1 MELILNKSILPYIL
15 ILRYIEK
22 DEQKAKKD
30 MDANP
35 PRGDG
40 EWTRKSLFKNY
51 FYYQWLQYQQTNMMP
66 LDSYIE

>member
-1 MELILNKSILPYIL
+1 MELILCQSILPCIL

-22 DEQKAKKD
+22 DERKAKND

-40 EWTRKSLFKNY
+40 EWARKSLFKNY
-51 FYYQWLQYQQTNMMP
+51 FYYQRLQYQQTDMMP
-66 LDSYIE
+66 LDSYI